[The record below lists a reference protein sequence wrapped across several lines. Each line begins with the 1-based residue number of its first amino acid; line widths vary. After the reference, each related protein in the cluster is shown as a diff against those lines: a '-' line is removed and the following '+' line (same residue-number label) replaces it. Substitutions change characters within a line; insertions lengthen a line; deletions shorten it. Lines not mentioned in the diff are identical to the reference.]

1 MYSSWDMVF
10 DRYDYFSFILDH
22 FLPFYPPNSPKNQT
36 LKKKKKNTSR
46 DHQFTY
52 VLQKLWS
59 DGVWFLRYG
68 AWQIWLF
75 FILDH
80 FCPFNPLTTVQKIK
94 ILKKWKTFFEIL
106 SFYICVPII
115 MVRWCMVPEIWCMTD
130 VIVVSHFGL
139 VFTILLPS
147 TPPPSAP
154 NSPKNQYFEKMK
166 KHLEISSFYI
176 CKPYIICLRSDD
188 IWFLRYGAQQIDG
201 QTDRRT
207 DEKSGT

>member
-1 MYSSWDMVF
+1 MYSSWDMVC

-36 LKKKKKNTSR
+36 FKKKKNTSR

-130 VIVVSHFGL
+130 LIVVSHFGL
-139 VFTILLPS
+139 IFTFLLP
-147 TPPPSAP
+147 PPPTP
-154 NSPKNQYFEKMK
+154 SPPPLIAQKINTLKKWKNTWRYHHFTYVN
-166 KHLEISSFYI
+166 HISFVYDQMI
-176 CKPYIICLRSDD
+176 
-188 IWFLRYGAQQIDG
+188 YGFWDMV
-201 QTDRRT
+201 RNR
-207 DEKSGT
+207 